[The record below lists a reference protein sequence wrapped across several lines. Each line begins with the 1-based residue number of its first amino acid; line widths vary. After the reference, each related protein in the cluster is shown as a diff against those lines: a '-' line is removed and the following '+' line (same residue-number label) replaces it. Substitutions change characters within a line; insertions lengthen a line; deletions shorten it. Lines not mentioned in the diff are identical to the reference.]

1 MRLISG
7 HRDFGYG
14 VHDYDMPRALDE
26 SDLLVC
32 EASTLW
38 YTPQSIAVCQVI

>member
-1 MRLISG
+1 MVHVDVNVLWEKTLWLI
-7 HRDFGYG
+7 FE
-14 VHDYDMPRALDE
+14 RALDE

-38 YTPQSIAVCQVI
+38 YTPQSIAVCQAI